1 MRVLE
6 VRVPEP
12 LSERDVKIAIEA
24 FTRQLVS
31 LGKAAEIAETPIQ
44 EFLVELRKRGIP
56 AYLTPTKKLT
66 RSSRLDQGRAE
77 LIGNNRPQRHRPHGQ
92 AGKRV

>member
-12 LSERDVKIAIEA
+12 LSERDAKVAIEA
-24 FTRQLVS
+24 FTGHLVS
-31 LGKAAEIAETPIQ
+31 MGKAAEIAETPIQ

-56 AYLTPTKKLT
+56 AYLTPTTKLT
-66 RSSRLDQGRAE
+66 RNSRLDRNCSHTLDLLLKGFS
-77 LIGNNRPQRHRPHGQ
+77 LH
-92 AGKRV
+92 

>member
-12 LSERDVKIAIEA
+12 LSERDVKIAIAIEA

-44 EFLVELRKRGIP
+44 EFLVELRKRGIS
-56 AYLTPTKKLT
+56 AYPYT
-66 RSSRLDQGRAE
+66 DEEAHEE
-77 LIGNNRPQRHRPHGQ
+77 LK
-92 AGKRV
+92 A